1 MFELTPSSED
11 LTLWE
16 DSLGKAESDGK
27 LKFPVTFHD
36 KIEKIVEVPD
46 LLSLEPPKKKEKSI
60 KVVDLGKKNKNK
72 KGLF

>member
-1 MFELTPSSED
+1 MFELTPSFED
-11 LTLWE
+11 LSQWE
-16 DSLGKAESDGK
+16 DSFGKAEADGK

-46 LLSLEPPKKKEKSI
+46 LLSLEPPKRKEKGV
-60 KVVDLGKKNKNK
+60 KVVELGKKNKNK

>member
-1 MFELTPSSED
+1 MFEITPSFED

-16 DSLGKAESDGK
+16 DSLGKAEADGK

-36 KIEKIVEVPD
+36 KIEKIGEVPD